1 MCHFI
6 STSSNVIVS
15 GQFWGGNMRLGA
27 LCFLRLPEV
36 RARLSSRAGVGLYAH
51 ACFAC
56 AYAQSQKVQL
66 SINGEL
72 N

>member
-27 LCFLRLPEV
+27 LCFLRLQEV
-36 RARLSSRAGVGLYAH
+36 SARLSSRVGVGLYVH
-51 ACFAC
+51 ACVLHMLMH
-56 AYAQSQKVQL
+56 KVRKFNCL
-66 SINGEL
+66 LMEN
-72 N
+72 